1 MILQCGKAESGQ
13 AGAPFGGGGC
23 FGRLGASRPPP
34 VLEQLCLGFGG
45 RLQLGAAFE
54 PRSGK
59 QSGPQIQNDSF
70 NKYDF
75 SFYIWI

>member
-1 MILQCGKAESGQ
+1 MILQCGKAKSSQ
-13 AGAPFGGGGC
+13 ARALFGGGRQ
-23 FGRLGASRPPP
+23 FGQLESPPP

-54 PRSGK
+54 PHSGK